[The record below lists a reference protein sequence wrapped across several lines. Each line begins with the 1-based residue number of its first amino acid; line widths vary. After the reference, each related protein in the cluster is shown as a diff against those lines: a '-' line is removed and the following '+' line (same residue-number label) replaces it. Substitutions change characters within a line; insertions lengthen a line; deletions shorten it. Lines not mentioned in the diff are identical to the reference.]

1 MTPRPLRCDVGRC
14 SPTRSASVTVDMI
27 NDPDRLRT
35 QVAALLAD
43 LPGQED
49 AGDLA
54 DCDIDTVAARLEQ
67 AHDLLVQALAAVER
81 G

>member
-1 MTPRPLRCDVGRC
+1 MNRLFSTMFDAPDGRGRVQRWIPSMDLVESEDEYVLR
-14 SPTRSASVTVDMI
+14 
-27 NDPDRLRT
+27 
-35 QVAALLAD
+35 AD
-43 LPGQED
+43 LPGQQD

>member
-1 MTPRPLRCDVGRC
+1 
-14 SPTRSASVTVDMI
+14 MI